1 MHHLWKWCV
10 IKNVYVRKCV
20 CDASNYYTQQ
30 PTARLYTRT
39 GIHEFCTPAIRTVF
53 RLFYNARKPS
63 LNRRIIAPVPRRT
76 QPNGPVSHNRV
87 PVRHPRHEPACSTLY
102 IQHTVGDFVTA
113 AVPKPFPW
121 IRPVRHCLRAG
132 NVPFSPSGA
141 YSQCIAVSSATSPP
155 PLALP
160 RHPVRG
166 CARPRGA
173 VCPGQATRFIRATKS
188 ARVCMP
194 RFFWHPSGALPY
206 AAALSV
212 HGTVHAARG
221 GASKFF
227 RNAPLCEHFC
237 GTAPCPP
244 LRHSLGAA
252 GVAASP
258 LREAEREKKERG
270 K

>member
-1 MHHLWKWCV
+1 M
-10 IKNVYVRKCV
+10 CV

-39 GIHEFCTPAIRTVF
+39 GIHEFCALATRTVF
-53 RLFYNARKPS
+53 RLFCNARKPS

-87 PVRHPRHEPACSTLY
+87 PVRHPRPESACSTLY
-102 IQHTVGDFVTA
+102 IQHTAGDFVTA

-132 NVPFSPSGA
+132 SVPFSPSGA

-206 AAALSV
+206 AAALSR
-212 HGTVHAARG
+212 HGAVHAARG
-221 GASKFF
+221 GDQLVFPK
-227 RNAPLCEHFC
+227 RTVVRAPLW
-237 GTAPCPP
+237 ARALLP

-258 LREAEREKKERG
+258 RREAKREKKERG